1 MAILT
6 KKHHVEEMRH
16 SQNHAGHP
24 SHTLFPEMH
33 CIWKPFTVCDS
44 FAWDHWTVSSASS
57 VPLRVTSDTLSHS
70 QSDLA
75 THPCI
80 SHSGSAWR
88 SFHRMGWRVQSAMIT
103 LSAAVQITSLNVS
116 LCFWPLLSAF
126 TVQILM
132 WHKYFITQTFTL
144 SSEPW
149 LCSCSRAIRAAIS

>member
-1 MAILT
+1 MWKKWGTVRITQGILAILS
-6 KKHHVEEMRH
+6 
-16 SQNHAGHP
+16 SQKCTAFGSLSQFVTALP
-24 SHTLFPEMH
+24 GITGLFLQPVQSLSGWH
-33 CIWKPFTVCDS
+33 LI
-44 FAWDHWTVSSASS
+44 
-57 VPLRVTSDTLSHS
+57 TLSHS
-70 QSDLA
+70 QSDLV

-88 SFHRMGWRVQSAMIT
+88 SFHRMGWKVQSAMIT

-126 TVQILM
+126 TVQIFM

-149 LCSCSRAIRAAIS
+149 LCSCSRVIRAAVS